1 MGGTAGCGVQAAM
14 AIDIREDRV
23 KMGIVSREGNVL
35 FSRRYPWET
44 SSVAG
49 FLDALV
55 LDIADFQRQAEGRW
69 EYDRV
74 GVSMGG
80 WIDRE
85 AGMWLYTA
93 KVHGFADPVPLRY
106 LIERATGHPTFIDN
120 DIHVSTLAE
129 NRFGIGQIYPNFTY
143 YHIGRGIAVGV
154 VSEGNLIR
162 GAANYAGEY
171 GGYLYD
177 LGGQD
182 GVCRLEEFA
191 SGRGMVRWARSLF
204 EQYPHSVLRQ
214 ADRVGAL
221 SPTKIFECAAEND
234 SLATYIVHHVPTR
247 NRPVG
252 GKSAELYKQRGNRVW
267 RGASRAAR
275 ATAVLT
281 DFIEEHCAAPTRRSL
296 NYIGSGRLDVHEE
309 GMIGAA
315 WLTWEG
321 GGVPPC
327 PGRTL

>member
-221 SPTKIFECAAEND
+221 SPTLLCH
-234 SLATYIVHHVPTR
+234 SLQSYI
-247 NRPVG
+247 
-252 GKSAELYKQRGNRVW
+252 SY
-267 RGASRAAR
+267 
-275 ATAVLT
+275 
-281 DFIEEHCAAPTRRSL
+281 
-296 NYIGSGRLDVHEE
+296 Y
-309 GMIGAA
+309 
-315 WLTWEG
+315 
-321 GGVPPC
+321 
-327 PGRTL
+327 

>member
-106 LIERATGHPTFIDN
+106 LIERATRLSSTMTSTSARLRKT
-120 DIHVSTLAE
+120 VSGL
-129 NRFGIGQIYPNFTY
+129 
-143 YHIGRGIAVGV
+143 
-154 VSEGNLIR
+154 
-162 GAANYAGEY
+162 
-171 GGYLYD
+171 
-177 LGGQD
+177 
-182 GVCRLEEFA
+182 
-191 SGRGMVRWARSLF
+191 ARSIRTLHITTS
-204 EQYPHSVLRQ
+204 E
-214 ADRVGAL
+214 
-221 SPTKIFECAAEND
+221 
-234 SLATYIVHHVPTR
+234 
-247 NRPVG
+247 
-252 GKSAELYKQRGNRVW
+252 
-267 RGASRAAR
+267 GASRSA
-275 ATAVLT
+275 L
-281 DFIEEHCAAPTRRSL
+281 
-296 NYIGSGRLDVHEE
+296 
-309 GMIGAA
+309 
-315 WLTWEG
+315 
-321 GGVPPC
+321 
-327 PGRTL
+327 